1 MGLWLFLF
9 VIAAIPFIV
18 VVRLGMRSPSVR
30 TSGWRQAGVVLLA
43 CFVALVVVIVVSIRV
58 MQESFKQL

>member
-30 TSGWRQAGVVLLA
+30 TSGWRQAAVVLLA
-43 CFVALVVVIVVSIRV
+43 CLVALVVVIVVSIRV
-58 MQESFKQL
+58 MQESFKHL